1 MRCKNR
7 INSNITPI
15 FLILL
20 HNLFE
25 MKRETYIIVNARP
38 KSADSRSTK
47 HRARS
52 FGRILLCLG
61 VFLSLFVHATKA
73 QDTLTVMQYNLLYYG
88 NYQSGFADCYE
99 TNNNTQ
105 RKDECIRT
113 IMDYVKPDIFT
124 VCEFGATQALQ
135 TNFLLHNLNI
145 NGVDY
150 WQSDNIINYASSN
163 IINHIFYDSRK
174 LGLSKHMALRTNPR
188 DTDIYELYLKTP
200 SLAAGDTIKLVCIV
214 AHPKAGMGYEANR
227 RAVMQTAMDYVNQ
240 HYPTDNV
247 LIMGDFNMYG
257 ASESG
262 YRLLTQTYSNPS
274 ICFMDPVGS
283 VGVGEWNNN
292 SQFTAFHT
300 QSTRSY
306 SDECFSSGGLDDR
319 FDFILMG
326 DEIAFSY
333 NHLRYVQGSYHAVGN
348 DGNHFNQ
355 SVDQGYNSAVPA
367 AVAEALFDGSDHLPV
382 TMKIAVDVHLG
393 VEDLETQ
400 SLYATVSP
408 NPASDNA
415 VVTFFNPD
423 QGRVQFELYSL
434 QGQLLQREVAVFGE
448 GSQQQV
454 LSLQGLTEGFYLL
467 RIKHDGGWG
476 QTVKLVVQ

>member
-1 MRCKNR
+1 MKKYLL
-7 INSNITPI
+7 IIITLALTWVVIPA
-15 FLILL
+15 
-20 HNLFE
+20 N
-25 MKRETYIIVNARP
+25 
-38 KSADSRSTK
+38 
-47 HRARS
+47 
-52 FGRILLCLG
+52 
-61 VFLSLFVHATKA
+61 A

-88 NYQSGFADCYE
+88 NHQSGFADCFE

-113 IMDYVKPDIFT
+113 IVNYVKPDIFT

-135 TNFLLHNLNI
+135 TDFLRHNLNI
-145 NGVDY
+145 NGANY
-150 WQSDNIINYASSN
+150 WQSDNIINYANSN

-174 LGLSKHMALRTNPR
+174 MGLKKHVALRTNPR
-188 DTDIYELYLKTP
+188 DTDVYELYLKTP
-200 SLAAGDTIKLVCIV
+200 SLAAGDTTKLVCIV
-214 AHPKAGMGYEANR
+214 AHPKAGMGYEGQR
-227 RAVMQTAMDYVNQ
+227 RALMQIAMDYVNQ

-274 ICFMDPVGS
+274 ICFMDPLANVG
-283 VGVGEWNNN
+283 GVGEWTSNN
-292 SQFTAFHT
+292 QFTAFHT

-319 FDFILMG
+319 FDFILMA

-348 DGNHFNQ
+348 DGRHFNM
-355 SVDQGYNSAVPA
+355 SVNQGNNIAVPTE
-367 AVAEALFDGSDHLPV
+367 VADALFDGSDHLPV
-382 TMKIAVDVHLG
+382 TMKIAVDAHLG
-393 VEDLETQ
+393 VEDNEAQ
-400 SLYATVSP
+400 NLYATVAP
-408 NPASDNA
+408 NPASDQAIVN
-415 VVTFFNPD
+415 FFNPM
-423 QGRVQFELYSL
+423 QGLVQFDLYSL
-434 QGQLLQREVAVFGE
+434 QGQLLRHEVASFGE
-448 GSQQQV
+448 GSQQYE
-454 LSLQGLTEGFYLL
+454 LALQDITKGFYLL